1 MCFGSKE
8 IIVMTG
14 KNVKIGKIRRK
25 RICSTGCVVEI
36 SDSQD
41 HFIYGIKV

>member
-8 IIVMTG
+8 IVVMTG
-14 KNVKIGKIRRK
+14 KKVKIGKIRRK
-25 RICSTGCVVEI
+25 RICCTGCVVEI
-36 SDSQD
+36 SDSED